1 VISFRTKAD
10 TGASIAIIVA
20 IIVLMGTAVVMIFIP
35 PPSTAGIVAGKA
47 RSEKEIV
54 ERIRQLKSDEIAA
67 KTVVAAQTWTDSA
80 EEIGPKALAFITSFA
95 QKNRLKLIAFRPQK
109 AVEVNSMDQLP
120 FLISVEGPFPGVM
133 GILQDLED
141 PALKL
146 GTSLVQISS
155 SDPSSDLVSATIG
168 IVAYRNL
175 DVKKT
180 TTVNTNAA
188 K

>member
-1 VISFRTKAD
+1 
-10 TGASIAIIVA
+10 
-20 IIVLMGTAVVMIFIP
+20 
-35 PPSTAGIVAGKA
+35 
-47 RSEKEIV
+47 
-54 ERIRQLKSDEIAA
+54 
-67 KTVVAAQTWTDSA
+67 
-80 EEIGPKALAFITSFA
+80 
-95 QKNRLKLIAFRPQK
+95 
-109 AVEVNSMDQLP
+109 
-120 FLISVEGPFPGVM
+120 M

-175 DVKKT
+175 DVKKS